1 VLNLVH
7 VKTNKLLQVCKQ
19 IIAFHASL
27 FTRCRQ
33 KLRSHCLFPVVVTS
47 LEQVI
52 NSVGCSCCV
61 PVLYGRLELPNPSE
75 LHIYL
80 E

>member
-1 VLNLVH
+1 MLNLVH

-33 KLRSHCLFPVVVTS
+33 KLCSHCLFPVVVTS

-52 NSVGCSCCV
+52 NSVGCSQLCSSPLRQARV
-61 PVLYGRLELPNPSE
+61 TESQ
-75 LHIYL
+75 
-80 E
+80 